1 VPALVL
7 VVDDTETV
15 RKLVARALAD
25 AGHEVLAAASAEQAL
40 DVVAARGER
49 LDLAVIDLHLA
60 RTDGQT
66 LASVLRR
73 DHPGLPVLFVSGYGD
88 AERRAMVKGDLLAK
102 PFDLDTLVH
111 HVQALL
117 TRARPESGPDAC
129 AS

>member
-1 VPALVL
+1 VL
-7 VVDDTETV
+7 VVDESEAV

-25 AGHEVLAAASAEQAL
+25 AGHEVLAAASAEAAL

-49 LDLAVIDLHLA
+49 LDLAVIDVHLA

-73 DHPGLPVLFVSGYGD
+73 DHPSLPVLFVSGYGD
-88 AERRAMVKGDLLAK
+88 AEQRALVKGYLLAK

-117 TRARPESGPDAC
+117 TLGRPDSGPDAC